1 MSAVRAIPHRS
12 RTARLLLPAALVAL
26 GAAAV
31 AAQML
36 GKRESRDLPTT
47 RVTRGNLDLT
57 VYTRGELRPL
67 RSGLLIAPPVRG
79 QLQITHLVKTGERV
93 KAGDVV
99 FEFDPSE
106 QEYNIDLARSEL
118 NQAEQEIAKSK
129 ADAVVQASQDEVT
142 LLAAR
147 FEVRRAELE
156 VSRNELVSQI
166 EAKKNHL
173 ALQEA
178 KRKQTQVEGDVKA
191 RQVTAR
197 ASVAVLE
204 QKRNR
209 QKIHLD
215 RAESDLKTLKVTA
228 PFDGLVYVKDNQ
240 DVAGGFFIDGM
251 VLPEYR
257 QGDLV
262 FPGRTIAEVLDISQ
276 MEVQAKVSEMDRSRI
291 TVGQKVDVSVDARPD
306 QKFKGTVKDVA
317 GQASRGMFWESTGSD
332 RKFDVTFVLDLAS
345 LAVRPGVTCD
355 VRIAG
360 EDVKNALLLPR
371 QAIFEKDGKP
381 VVYVKRGQVF
391 DALVI
396 RVLHRSESRV
406 AVEGI
411 AEGTEVSLAD
421 PTKSGP
427 AKPGKTSGPVM
438 TGGGI

>member
-166 EAKKNHL
+166 EAKKNEL